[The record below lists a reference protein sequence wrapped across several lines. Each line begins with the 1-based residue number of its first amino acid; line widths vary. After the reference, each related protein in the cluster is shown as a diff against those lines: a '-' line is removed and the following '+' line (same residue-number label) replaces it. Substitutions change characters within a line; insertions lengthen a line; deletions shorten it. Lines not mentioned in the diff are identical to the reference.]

1 VLVGARPAASD
12 RAPLGAGFRLEYRVH
27 AGAWTEV
34 WRGVDAQGRTV
45 AVKLAAH
52 TVAGGAPVRRLR
64 AEYGLLARLAHP
76 SIVRP
81 IAWVDEPSRVALV
94 TEYLPG
100 GDLVSLA
107 GAAPR
112 HWAGAAVAVLEA
124 LTVLHSKGIVHRDVK
139 ARNVMF
145 DAAGRG
151 RLIDFGSA
159 APVGR
164 PRDDAGT
171 TPAHRYGHSGLLSA
185 NDDLFAFA
193 VLLYEL
199 MAARLPFP
207 PDSQDRAGAVTSP
220 LPETWRG
227 RASLEALEA
236 LVLQSLTGSDPAGI
250 GSLRAY
256 RDGIES
262 VLADEWNRP

>member
-1 VLVGARPAASD
+1 
-12 RAPLGAGFRLEYRVH
+12 LEYRVH

-52 TVAGGAPVRRLR
+52 TVAGGAAVRRLR
-64 AEYGLLARLAHP
+64 AEYGLLRRFAHP

-81 IAWVDEPSRVALV
+81 IACVDGPSLVALV

-112 HWAGAAVAVLEA
+112 HWAGAAVAVVEA
-124 LTVLHSKGIVHRDVK
+124 LTALHSKGIVHRDVK

-145 DAAGRG
+145 DAAGRA

-159 APVGR
+159 APAGG
-164 PRDDAGT
+164 PRREAGT
-171 TPAHRYGHSGLLSA
+171 TPAHRYRDSGMQTTT
-185 NDDLFAFA
+185 DDLYAFA

-199 MAARLPFP
+199 MAGRLPVSP
-207 PDSQDRAGAVTSP
+207 ESRGGARTPAPP
-220 LPETWRG
+220 LPATERG

-236 LVLQSLTGSDPAGI
+236 LVLRSLTVSDAAEI
-250 GSLRAY
+250 GSLGAY

-262 VLADEWNRP
+262 VLADEWGRP